1 MTGFLAAHGTAVFA
15 PAAFFTL
22 QARAAQ
28 NHNGQVGLLRD
39 LRCHLLQ

>member
-28 NHNGQVGLLRD
+28 NHNGQVGLV
-39 LRCHLLQ
+39 